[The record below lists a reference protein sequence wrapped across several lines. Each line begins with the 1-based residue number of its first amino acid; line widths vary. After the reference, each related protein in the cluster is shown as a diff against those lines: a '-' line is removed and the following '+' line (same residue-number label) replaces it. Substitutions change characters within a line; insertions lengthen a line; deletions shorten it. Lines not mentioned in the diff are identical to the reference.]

1 MLRNVT
7 TYRGVGIGKAS
18 VFLGFG
24 SFKATGLARIPL
36 KNQKIFL
43 RLKVSTRIRLD
54 NSHAVFDTKAM
65 TL

>member
-1 MLRNVT
+1 VLGNVT
-7 TYRGVGIGKAS
+7 TYRGVWLGKVS
-18 VFLGFG
+18 VFLGFD
-24 SFKATGLARIPL
+24 SFKATGLLRIPL